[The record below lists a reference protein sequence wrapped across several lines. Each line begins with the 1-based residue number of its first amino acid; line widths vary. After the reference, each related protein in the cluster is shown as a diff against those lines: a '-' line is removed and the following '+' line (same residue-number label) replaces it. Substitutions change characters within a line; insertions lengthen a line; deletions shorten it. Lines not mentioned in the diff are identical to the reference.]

1 MDNSDFSTPP
11 HRQPLREKKERDKY
25 FKLRNIL
32 NIIFMVGAIVGCL
45 IFYYSD
51 HLTGSI
57 VIMGA
62 MAFKFIECALRIF
75 NR

>member
-1 MDNSDFSTPP
+1 MTNNESPIPP
-11 HRQPLREKKERDKY
+11 HRRSLHKPKERDKY
-25 FKLRNIL
+25 FILRNIL

-51 HLTGSI
+51 HLIGSI

-62 MAFKFIECALRIF
+62 MAFKFVECAFRIF

>member
-1 MDNSDFSTPP
+1 MTNNESPTPP
-11 HRQPLREKKERDKY
+11 HRRPLHQQKERDKY
-25 FKLRNIL
+25 FILRNIL
-32 NIIFMVGAIVGCL
+32 NIIFMVGAIAGCL

-62 MAFKFIECALRIF
+62 MAFKFVECALRIF